1 MQRKEAT
8 MTEDQCASAEPSASA
23 DSKPE
28 VGKINDFKDV
38 FAAYEKFFIKPMTEA
53 NPFVKWLSDGS
64 AGNFDSKRM
73 LDEHQV
79 RLRALTRA
87 NEEAAAAFQKH
98 IQRQSEIF
106 ETIMKSAQ
114 DSAAK
119 VQVSGKPEATEANAK
134 LFSSAIK
141 TATQLMQQLSE
152 ETAAASEEAYRK
164 IRSEIDTAME
174 KFRSE

>member
-1 MQRKEAT
+1 
-8 MTEDQCASAEPSASA
+8 MTEEPTAAAEPSAST

-28 VGKINDFKDV
+28 VGKINDFRDV
-38 FAAYEKFFIKPMTEA
+38 FAAYEKFFIKPMTEV
-53 NPFVKWLSDGS
+53 NPFAKWLSGGS
-64 AGNFDSKRM
+64 AGSFDAKKL

-79 RLRALTRA
+79 RLQALTRA
-87 NEEAAAAFQKH
+87 NQEAAAAFQKH

-114 DSAAK
+114 ETAAK
-119 VQVSGKPEATEANAK
+119 VQVSGKPEAAEANAK
-134 LFSSAIK
+134 LFSAAIK
-141 TATQLMQQLSE
+141 SATQLMQQLSE

-174 KFRSE
+174 KIRSE